1 MTKRNN
7 LFALF
12 QSILGHA
19 PEEEE
24 PRAQETTMILRND
37 VLALYRLTLGREPES
52 EEVVIEKRR
61 SGSASDVGFGMM
73 MSDEFITKNIKL
85 LQRVVS

>member
-61 SGSASDVGFGMM
+61 SGSASDVGFGML
-73 MSDEFITKNIKL
+73 MSDEFIERNLKAITRMIL
-85 LQRVVS
+85 